1 MRLDSGNN
9 AEDCYRFDTDMTE
22 KDVKNADKSGGNN
35 SAAKETGKKPAVSAF
50 DAAVKYLSVAP
61 RSEKEVRDKLY
72 KKGYRKSEVEDA
84 LARAKGYRYID
95 DERYARDFAEYYGA
109 KTGRKKV
116 EYKLVF
122 EKGVSA
128 EIARA
133 AVDDGI
139 SDEDEREKALTAAR
153 KYVAAKRITER
164 KDLGKVGA
172 HLYRNGFERGII
184 DGVLDEIARN
194 LAGDD
199 F

>member
-1 MRLDSGNN
+1 M
-9 AEDCYRFDTDMTE
+9 
-22 KDVKNADKSGGNN
+22 
-35 SAAKETGKKPAVSAF
+35 
-50 DAAVKYLSVAP
+50 
-61 RSEKEVRDKLY
+61 
-72 KKGYRKSEVEDA
+72 
-84 LARAKGYRYID
+84 
-95 DERYARDFAEYYGA
+95 
-109 KTGRKKV
+109 

-133 AVDDGI
+133 AIDDGI

-172 HLYRNGFERGII
+172 HLYRNGFERGMI

>member
-1 MRLDSGNN
+1 
-9 AEDCYRFDTDMTE
+9 MTE
-22 KDVKNADKSGGNN
+22 KDVKNADKASENN
-35 SAAKETGKKPAVSAF
+35 SVAKETGKKPAVSAF

-109 KTGRKKV
+109 KIGRKKV

-172 HLYRNGFERGII
+172 HLYRNGFERGMI